1 MPTHD
6 NAEDRPHLNDNLP
19 PPLDI
24 LREDAE
30 PMPPWLDQYNPG
42 APFPR
47 EAFFASR
54 IVYYPG
60 SRADGNPLEV
70 FGKSHAA
77 HCFVYCDNSISEQG
91 VRNQLENENQMG
103 HPSGYRQITGTHV
116 CKHELTP
123 QLVTLHYDLRP
134 ENVDRAT
141 REPHGGSFAYW
152 AVLERTEEFDDR
164 HGPKRLSILHVG
176 AEGIATFDALFCQRG
191 SNPPFAVVLQTMDME
206 ATGPRLVAPTAF
218 SLKFAQIIAVD
229 FRNGFWWPTTPIH
242 GQVMPRYPARRND
255 EAVPCFASR
264 GEPHQ
269 EPTCC

>member
-191 SNPPFAVVLQTMDME
+191 SNPPFAVVLQDHGYGGNWT
-206 ATGPRLVAPTAF
+206 TFGGPDSLFFEICTNHCRRLPEWLLVADNTDPWPGY
-218 SLKFAQIIAVD
+218 AQISSPEKRRGRSL
-229 FRNGFWWPTTPIH
+229 FRIE
-242 GQVMPRYPARRND
+242 R
-255 EAVPCFASR
+255 
-264 GEPHQ
+264 
-269 EPTCC
+269 